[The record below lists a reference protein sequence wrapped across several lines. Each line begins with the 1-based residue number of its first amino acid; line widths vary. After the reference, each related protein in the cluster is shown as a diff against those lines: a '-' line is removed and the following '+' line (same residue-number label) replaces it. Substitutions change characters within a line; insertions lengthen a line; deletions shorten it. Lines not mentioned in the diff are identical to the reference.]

1 MATKFFY
8 VRRDG
13 DETIA
18 FPVDNIRSFHMTNS
32 TLLNIQIDPLEGAT
46 GTAEIELTIT
56 EGKSEEVIK
65 SIIAAGRSSRALF
78 ISIADKVTGKHVNSN
93 ISDVAVVSA

>member
-8 VRRDG
+8 VRRDA

-18 FPVDNIRSFHMTNS
+18 FPVDNVRSFHMTDVN
-32 TLLNIQIDPLEGAT
+32 LLNIEIDPLEG
-46 GTAEIELTIT
+46 GSGSAEIELTIT
-56 EGKSEEVIK
+56 EGKSEEIIK

-78 ISIADKVTGKHVNSN
+78 ISIADNVTGKHVNSN
-93 ISDVAVVSA
+93 ISNVAVVSA